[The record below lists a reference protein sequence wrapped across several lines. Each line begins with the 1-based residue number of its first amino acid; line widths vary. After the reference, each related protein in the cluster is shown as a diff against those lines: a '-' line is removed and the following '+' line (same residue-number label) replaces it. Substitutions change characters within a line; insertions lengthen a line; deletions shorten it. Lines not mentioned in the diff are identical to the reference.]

1 MPAKRLLLRAVIA
14 IAMVIV
20 IVSATVR
27 MQQYAFRRRAERL
40 HREVQVLEVGKATL
54 ADVQSW
60 LGSVSSAYGQSP
72 YCSSENCVVD
82 LRVGDFADAHWAFF
96 ARHSRLLHVYGLF
109 GGRLARAVASANIHR
124 GVVRSKDYSLMIQ
137 VLPDKNNRP
146 VDGDL
151 FGHTLIADSTVSQ
164 ELPPALM
171 TRSRHESYW
180 IGWPGGCE
188 ICIAIDVRFQAGA
201 SPDDI
206 RRVGRFDFSW
216 LTPGLPLQACNPV

>member
-1 MPAKRLLLRAVIA
+1 
-14 IAMVIV
+14 
-20 IVSATVR
+20 
-27 MQQYAFRRRAERL
+27 
-40 HREVQVLEVGKATL
+40 
-54 ADVQSW
+54 
-60 LGSVSSAYGQSP
+60 
-72 YCSSENCVVD
+72 
-82 LRVGDFADAHWAFF
+82 
-96 ARHSRLLHVYGLF
+96 
-109 GGRLARAVASANIHR
+109 
-124 GVVRSKDYSLMIQ
+124 MIQ

-206 RRVGRFDFSW
+206 RRVGRFDFSCLTRW
-216 LTPGLPLQACNPV
+216 LKPCREKGDIMPGAWAQVVKEGAT